1 MDRGFLKYDKKPR
14 MKSEYWIE
22 WQKEA
27 MQAEYSDTQ
36 KKNQKRNSFFHS
48 SIYCIK

>member
-1 MDRGFLKYDKKPR
+1 MDRGFLKYDKKTR

-27 MQAEYSDTQ
+27 MQAEYSGTRALGHLLRQ
-36 KKNQKRNSFFHS
+36 
-48 SIYCIK
+48 IP